1 MKKYGH
7 IISKLRKKQGLT
19 QEQLGKKLN
28 VSYQAIS
35 KWENNLSEPD
45 LETIEKLTEV
55 FGISMSEFFDMAKN
69 PENINNN
76 STIKEENNIK
86 ESKNF
91 IKTKPWYLVAGLGV
105 LIIILSLC
113 AFLIP
118 VKYSGKQIFDKYES
132 SIFYLSAE
140 SPSSTSK
147 GGTGFFI
154 NKTGLAVTVYSNI
167 KECSS
172 ATIRLNNGKKYNLEK
187 IIGIDKENDIAI
199 IQVDINKSK
208 PIKLGNSNN
217 ISMGDKVYSITYTTE
232 CDMFDAKSILSEGM
246 IYKVESESDGVASFQ
261 TTATTKKANKGGV
274 LFNENGEAIGII
286 FKDLNLNGISFD
298 MVNVCIPLNDI
309 KSIERDINLSMN
321 EYLKNQ
327 KGTYNIIFDG
337 NGSTSGNM
345 QSQECLRD
353 YYYDLSINQYKR
365 TGYEF
370 DGWSYG
376 LNSYKDGE
384 KIKNLTLAGETIILK
399 AKWKLIDYQISYVL
413 NDSVN
418 SELNPLSY
426 NYEDEI
432 ILEDA
437 NKIGYSFVGWY
448 NNELFE
454 GNKISKINLGSVG
467 NITLYAKF
475 EILHYNITYI
485 VEDGVANINPTR
497 YTIEDG
503 IITLQPIEKDGYQFQ
518 GWFIDE
524 QKQTPITEIDSSQL
538 KEYTLYC
545 QFLTIKEIDGYRV
558 IETAYDLFTIL
569 NENRTNEKKLILCTD
584 LDMQKQYWC
593 PLPFIGHFKGNGH
606 KISNFILDST
616 SNVII
621 SGENMGL
628 FSKVEN
634 AIIEDLTIENANIVS
649 KRNAQGVQVGILVG
663 TAENSVIKNCCV
675 KSSKIEAY
683 SGPDNHNWYQSIG
696 GMCGKMSNSTLENS
710 FASINIEYT
719 NRFSITEVQI
729 GGLIG
734 CAVYTNYTTNSFAE
748 GSITCKTSTTNSKTF
763 IGGVL
768 GGDTP
773 VGRTSTINI
782 ENCYSSVNIILE
794 EMSANKT
801 KIGGLLGDTEQC
813 HGGFSIKNSFYAGNI
828 TNYNNAIYHYDWILG
843 YELVASNITTVKSN
857 CFSYNGCTYTKITEN
872 ILTETNTDGSSF
884 EEINNFVAA
893 NWDVDI
899 WNIDTTKFPRLKS
912 FEVE

>member
-35 KWENNLSEPD
+35 KWENNLSEPY

-55 FGISMSEFFDMAKN
+55 FGISMSDFFDMAKN
-69 PENINNN
+69 PENIDNN
-76 STIKEENNIK
+76 STIKEETNIK

-105 LIIILSLC
+105 LIVILSLC

-140 SPSSTSK
+140 RPSSTSK

-167 KECSS
+167 EECSS
-172 ATIRLNNGKKYNLEK
+172 ATIRLNNGEKYNVEK
-187 IIGIDKENDIAI
+187 IVGIDKEKNIAI
-199 IQVDINKSK
+199 IQIDIKNSK
-208 PIKLGNSNN
+208 PIKLGNSNDLLL
-217 ISMGDKVYSITYTTE
+217 GDKVYSITYTTE
-232 CDMFDAKSILSEGM
+232 CGLNNANSILSEG
-246 IYKVESESDGVASFQ
+246 IVYKVESDSSGTTSVQ
-261 TTATTKKANKGGV
+261 TTATTSKANKGGV
-274 LFNENGEAIGII
+274 LFNENGEAIGIVS
-286 FKDLNLNGISFD
+286 KDLNLNGINFD
-298 MVNVCIPLNDI
+298 MVNVCIPINDI
-309 KSIERDINLSMN
+309 KSIERDINLSMS

-337 NGSTSGNM
+337 NGSTGGNM

-353 YYYDLSINQYKR
+353 YSYNLSTNQYER

-370 DGWSYG
+370 DGWSYS
-376 LNSYKDGE
+376 LNLYKDGE
-384 KIKNLTLAGETIILK
+384 RIINLAFAGETIILK

-413 NDSVN
+413 NNGVN
-418 SELNPLSY
+418 SELNPTKY

-432 ILEDA
+432 ILDVAE
-437 NKIGYSFVGWY
+437 KTGYAFVGWY
-448 NNELFE
+448 NNENFS
-454 GNKISKINLGSVG
+454 GQKITQINLASVG
-467 NITLYAKF
+467 DVTLYAKF
-475 EILHYNITYI
+475 EIIHYNITY
-485 VEDGVANINPTR
+485 VLEDGVSNINPTS

-503 IITLQPIEKDGYQFQ
+503 IITLQPIEKNGYQFQ

-524 QKQTPITEIDSSQL
+524 QKQTPITEIDSAQL

-558 IETAYDLFTIL
+558 IETSYDLFTIL
-569 NENRTNEKKLILCTD
+569 NENRTDEKKLILCSD
-584 LDMQKQYWC
+584 LDMQEEYWH

-606 KISNFILDST
+606 KISNF
-616 SNVII
+616 VINTTI
-621 SGENMGL
+621 DFSIGENLGL

-634 AIIEDLTIENANIVS
+634 AVIEDLIIENALVFS
-649 KRNAQGVQVGILVG
+649 KVNASGVQVGILVG

-683 SGPDNHNWYQSIG
+683 SGPDSHNWYQSIG

-719 NRFSITEVQI
+719 NRFVITEVQI

-768 GGDTP
+768 GGDSP

-828 TNYNNAIYHYDWILG
+828 TNYNNEIYHYDWILG

-872 ILTETNTDGSSF
+872 ILTKTNTDGSSF